1 MKRGKLFGQKE
12 AGLSV
17 RPAWAERERPLIP
30 WWARALRRLRVK
42 WAVRRQAWGSLGT
55 GRTWRSVPVGEHTYT
70 RRSVV
75 KAAFK
80 RNDHSGGWAAH
91 ARYLSREGA
100 QREQGKGL
108 GFDAEREGIDIPALV
123 RDWEKN
129 DELLWRFIVSPED
142 AGRIDL
148 TEHARGLVGQME
160 RDLGT
165 KLQWVAIDHH
175 NTDDAHV
182 HLLVRGVRDDGS
194 PLQIGRDYLRRG
206 MRGRSQ
212 EILTKELGPRLEAEV
227 QQARERTIRK
237 ERWTEIDRSIQR
249 KADDSGVVSYEG
261 FQPYSDRARVR
272 AEQEVARL
280 RFLEGIGLARQTG
293 EASWQLSQDYER
305 DLRARQQSKDIVK
318 SRSQS
323 RKREAE
329 RGLDRGFERGRN
341 YYG

>member
-1 MKRGKLFGQKE
+1 MKRDRFTANKE

-17 RPAWAERERPLIP
+17 RPARAARERRLIP
-30 WWARALRRLRVK
+30 WWARALNRVRVS
-42 WAVRRQAWGSLGT
+42 WAARRQAWGSLGS
-55 GRTWRSVPVGEHTYT
+55 GKTWRGVPVGEHTYS

-80 RNDHSGGWAAH
+80 RNDHSGSWAAH

-100 QREQGKGL
+100 QREQAKGV

-129 DELLWRFIVSPED
+129 DKLLWRFIVSPED
-142 AGRIDL
+142 ADRIDL
-148 TEHARGLVGQME
+148 KEHARGLVGQME

-182 HLLVRGVRDDGS
+182 HLLVRGVRENGS
-194 PLQIGRDYLRRG
+194 ALQISRDYLRRG

-212 EILTKELGPRLEAEV
+212 EIVTKELGPRLEAEV
-227 QQARERTIRK
+227 LQARERTIGK
-237 ERWTEIDRSIQR
+237 ERWTEIDRAIQR
-249 KADDSGVVSYEG
+249 KADSSGIVSYEG
-261 FQPYSDRARVR
+261 YEPHSDGARVR
-272 AEQEVARL
+272 AEQEIARL

-293 EASWQLSQDYER
+293 EAMWQLSPDHER
-305 DLRARQQSKDIVK
+305 DLRARQQSKDILK

-323 RKREAE
+323 RTREAD
-329 RGLDRGFERGRN
+329 RGLDRGFERRRDFNG
-341 YYG
+341 